1 MGEKMKQVGIFLGE
15 KLKKVLKVNWTS
27 LNFKSAST
35 WQPSLS
41 NTFCKIEIKETNPNG
56 MFKTLILFDGEQK
69 LVGREKFCT
78 CEVRP

>member
-1 MGEKMKQVGIFLGE
+1 MKQVGIFLGE
-15 KLKKVLKVNWTS
+15 TLKTVPKVTWAS
-27 LNFKSAST
+27 LNFKSASI

-41 NTFCKIEIKETNPNG
+41 NTSCKIEIKEANPNG